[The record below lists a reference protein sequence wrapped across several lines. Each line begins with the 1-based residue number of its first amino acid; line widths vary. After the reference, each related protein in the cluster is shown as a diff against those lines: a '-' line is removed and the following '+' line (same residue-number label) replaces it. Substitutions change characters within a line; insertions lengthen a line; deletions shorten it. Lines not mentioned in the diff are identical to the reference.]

1 MRVLA
6 EAVLATG
13 IDGGPG
19 PAPTFSHVP
28 APEQASSESEV
39 QTEQLFVQSPPAT
52 LPMTA
57 ATQMP
62 PPVAQVDQPAFR
74 IISTILIALG
84 LMGGLAFMQHKL
96 QTQPKPTGATSRLVL
111 PMDKT
116 LDSNGT
122 AIEEAK
128 NHA

>member
-1 MRVLA
+1 
-6 EAVLATG
+6 
-13 IDGGPG
+13 
-19 PAPTFSHVP
+19 
-28 APEQASSESEV
+28 
-39 QTEQLFVQSPPAT
+39 
-52 LPMTA
+52 MTA